1 MWQITRLNKIQ
12 MNDAIATNTI
22 QIKWL
27 NSFAIFLI
35 SSHFAILA
43 AIFGFNSVN
52 LLVNRQF
59 FDWPINR
66 LSAPIPIINAAAS
79 VKQMCFYSLYSRL
92 SNNKV
97 SPRHRTILRY
107 TKTTE
112 SPTVSSRRQT
122 TVSLYCA
129 VQSRSPNR
137 RRTTI
142 EKVQSSVRDGT
153 EHAHFLLITS
163 NRPVSRK
170 LKLTSS

>member
-1 MWQITRLNKIQ
+1 MLLLQTLYKLSDLIDIF
-12 MNDAIATNTI
+12 ICY
-22 QIKWL
+22 
-27 NSFAIFLI
+27 FLI
-35 SSHFAILA
+35 FSHFAILA

-52 LLVNRQF
+52 
-59 FDWPINR
+59 WPINR

-97 SPRHRTILRY
+97 SQRHR

-170 LKLTSS
+170 LNLGLTVQCVSRIFLTWGLLTMR